1 MRRLHAEG
9 PGKVEEEHPL
19 KLVKEH
25 HRYDGHAT
33 RAVLHLPVICNLPI
47 CAAFA
52 RDMRVVAPSSL
63 HSPSLQPDELA

>member
-25 HRYDGHAT
+25 HRYGT
-33 RAVLHLPVICNLPI
+33 PS

-52 RDMRVVAPSSL
+52 RDM
-63 HSPSLQPDELA
+63 QPPDLCCICP